1 MKIAYNADD
10 LAYLA
15 GADPSRTHEVL
26 EQLAS
31 GRERVLQPVPPP
43 VGSDEP
49 PRFEIFHDVM
59 APAVLDWRQRYVA
72 ERERE
77 ASERQSVAREA
88 ALVREKQEA
97 EDRHQETRE
106 RLRRS
111 RILSG
116 ALALLLIVTGLSLG
130 WAVLSKTEALRS
142 EAEAQRS
149 EVKAQQEAL
158 LARYGELLSTDPAR
172 SLSTA
177 LDVWRADKTDP
188 RAETAVRLSLDADTE
203 QLRLPADSR
212 LAWTSE
218 FSPDGKAVLTA
229 GADGVAKMFDA
240 TTGRPLHSF
249 QLSGS
254 EVRPELLAASF
265 SPDGRLVLTV
275 TSTGDVRL
283 FDAATA
289 EDLGLLTHAGP
300 AVHAVWSMLGDHPVV
315 LVSDWNSPPKLWDAG
330 SRKVI
335 ATYSKS
341 NAGDAAFSPDG
352 RFVVTVDSAYNASKN
367 ASTSQMS
374 VWDVAGRL
382 LQRSQ
387 VVGAYADF
395 PRFVGTDSRRICT
408 LRGEDRVE

>member
-1 MKIAYNADD
+1 
-10 LAYLA
+10 
-15 GADPSRTHEVL
+15 
-26 EQLAS
+26 
-31 GRERVLQPVPPP
+31 
-43 VGSDEP
+43 
-49 PRFEIFHDVM
+49 
-59 APAVLDWRQRYVA
+59 
-72 ERERE
+72 
-77 ASERQSVAREA
+77 
-88 ALVREKQEA
+88 
-97 EDRHQETRE
+97 
-106 RLRRS
+106 
-111 RILSG
+111 
-116 ALALLLIVTGLSLG
+116 LLLIVTGLSLG

-177 LDVWRADKTDP
+177 LDVWRADETDP

-315 LVSDWNSPPKLWDAG
+315 LVSDWNSPEVMG
-330 SRKVI
+330 CRGRKVI
-335 ATYSKS
+335 ATYGKS
-341 NAGDAAFSPDG
+341 NAGDAALVRWAVRRDS
-352 RFVVTVDSAYNASKN
+352 RFRLQRFKN
-367 ASTSQMS
+367 AS
-374 VWDVAGRL
+374 RH
-382 LQRSQ
+382 R
-387 VVGAYADF
+387 
-395 PRFVGTDSRRICT
+395 
-408 LRGEDRVE
+408 